1 MSRPD
6 RTVAG
11 RPNPAPGLGR
21 LRLGTVRSRV
31 TVVAGLALTAA
42 VMLGIVVMYLLQ
54 VDSARRNLESQLR
67 TYAAQIQQSAAPDG
81 TFPNPLPASGLDAA
95 AQAQVLAA
103 DGRVLA
109 ATRQLTGLPAVYAL
123 PPGSP
128 APVRQKAAE
137 GVIPGEVLV
146 YGQQASAGGRPVAIV
161 TGTAT
166 TLRGQINETFARLL
180 LIGLPSVLLL
190 ACATVWLVV
199 GRALRP
205 VEHIRRAV
213 TDITDLSAAD
223 LTRRVPEPGT
233 DDEIGHLAQ
242 TMNAMLSRL
251 EDAAGRQRRFVADA
265 SHELRS
271 PLTAIRT
278 GLEVGLAHPDQAPWP
293 AIAERAVKQATRLEG
308 LISEL
313 LLLARKDAAQSA
325 ARQQRVQL
333 APLVA
338 ESRAT
343 AAGSRIP
350 VEIDVPPAL
359 AVAGDP
365 AELSRL
371 FRNVI
376 DNAIRYARTTVR
388 ITALPHSADGTV
400 RIQIADDG
408 PGVPAAERHRVFDR
422 FVRLDASREQHSGS
436 TGLGLAIA
444 KAIVAAHRGAIEIG
458 ETDEG
463 GALVTVDLPAGATPT
478 VTVPSGGETWGTG

>member
-1 MSRPD
+1 MPNRASGLRRFRP
-6 RTVAG
+6 
-11 RPNPAPGLGR
+11 
-21 LRLGTVRSRV
+21 GTVRSRV
-31 TVVAGLALTAA
+31 TVLAGLALTAA

-54 VDSARRNLESQLR
+54 VDSARRTLDSQLR
-67 TYAAQIQQSAAPDG
+67 TYATQIQQSSAPDG

-109 ATRQLTGLPAVYAL
+109 STRQLSGLPAVYAL
-123 PPGSP
+123 PSDAS

-137 GVIPGEVLV
+137 GVIPSEVVV
-146 YGQQASAGGRPVAIV
+146 YGEHTSAGGRPVAIV

-166 TLRGQINETFARLL
+166 TLREQVNETFARLL
-180 LIGLPSVLLL
+180 LIGLPSVLVL

-242 TMNAMLSRL
+242 TMNAMLARL
-251 EDAAGRQRRFVADA
+251 EDTAGRQRRFVADA

-278 GLEVGLAHPDQAPWP
+278 GLEVALAHPDRAPWP
-293 AIAERAVKQATRLEG
+293 TIAERAVKQAARLEG
-308 LISEL
+308 LISGL
-313 LLLARKDAAQSA
+313 LLLARSDATQSTT
-325 ARQQRVQL
+325 RHQRVEL
-333 APLVA
+333 APLLA
-338 ESRAT
+338 EARAAATESRV
-343 AAGSRIP
+343 P
-350 VEIDVPPAL
+350 VEVDAPAAL
-359 AVAGDP
+359 TVTGDP

-376 DNAIRYARTTVR
+376 ENAIRYAHTGVH
-388 ITALPHSADGTV
+388 ITAFPHPADGTI

-408 PGVPAAERHRVFDR
+408 PGIPATERHRVFDR
-422 FVRLDASREQHSGS
+422 FVRLDASREHLSGS
-436 TGLGLAIA
+436 AGLGLAIA
-444 KAIVAAHRGAIEIG
+444 KAIVTAHQGVIEIG

-463 GALVTVDLPAGATPT
+463 GARVIVDLPAFGDITAGHGSTA
-478 VTVPSGGETWGTG
+478 ET